1 MKNHQ
6 WRWRLEKKHHHSI
19 VWRKKPLN
27 TSNMEV
33 LWKYI
38 TVLMLQLFPH
48 AEVRSSHV
56 YSLGPDIHIM
66 KTQIDHHYRK
76 IFCNLLFSI
85 RRKLWNNL
93 FLTTCIEWSQSG
105 KYFEN
110 FLLLHIKLQAQFHPR
125 RVIQWKYENFKT
137 KKIYFQAWIIF
148 SEYCMDIDIFSS
160 TYKI

>member
-1 MKNHQ
+1 
-6 WRWRLEKKHHHSI
+6 
-19 VWRKKPLN
+19 
-27 TSNMEV
+27 
-33 LWKYI
+33 
-38 TVLMLQLFPH
+38 MLQLFPH
-48 AEVRSSHV
+48 AEVRSSHI
-56 YSLGPDIHIM
+56 YSLGPDTHIM

-93 FLTTCIEWSQSG
+93 FLTTCIEWSQPG

-137 KKIYFQAWIIF
+137 KKIYFQVWIIF
-148 SEYCMDIDIFSS
+148 SEYCMDIDIVSS
-160 TYKI
+160 TYIHGDKSSFFFLDLEVHTYQIPSFNHNLDNTKGKW